1 MARSSGKGISFAILA
16 GETLL
21 RATNV
26 PAAPT
31 LSRSSFL
38 ASAAV
43 EKTPDPPTLAARTK
57 MTWAPMRRS

>member
-26 PAAPT
+26 PAAPM
-31 LSRSSFL
+31 LRRSSFL

-43 EKTPDPPTLAARTK
+43 EKMPDPPTLAARTK

>member
-1 MARSSGKGISFAILA
+1 MARSSGNGISLAISA
-16 GETLL
+16 TETLL

-26 PAAPT
+26 PAAPM
-31 LSRSSFL
+31 LRRSSFL

-43 EKTPDPPTLAARTK
+43 EKMPDPPTLAARTK

>member
-1 MARSSGKGISFAILA
+1 MARSSGNGISFAISA

-26 PAAPT
+26 PAAPM

-57 MTWAPMRRS
+57 MTWAPMHRS